1 MGLHIS
7 LKYES
12 YTALLL
18 LQFKDYGSVETVRLR
33 GAARP
38 DLKTTKKVAVITRK
52 IHENRNNINA
62 YVRFKVLYNHRF
74 TYPWIVHSSLS
85 RYNVLK
91 LKCMELHSNN
101 TFFLGQRECL
111 EKLPTERHRL

>member
-1 MGLHIS
+1 MGLS
-7 LKYES
+7 LKYEV
-12 YTALLL
+12 TLLTLL

-62 YVRFKVLYNHRF
+62 YVRFKVLHR
-74 TYPWIVHSSLS
+74 
-85 RYNVLK
+85 
-91 LKCMELHSNN
+91 
-101 TFFLGQRECL
+101 
-111 EKLPTERHRL
+111 